1 MALLGAYTAT
11 TTLATAGTG
20 VVVATPGFQGKVAE
34 IKISGLAGAADA
46 TIRSS
51 LGWMDG
57 TRQNCD
63 SLFSD
68 GTLYDSR
75 KVTNKVVSLWDNVD
89 GTLTEVLSASFH
101 SFTATQ
107 LKLNVTTASSAYQV
121 SVKIL
126 A

>member
-1 MALLGAYTAT
+1 MAIQAYTST
-11 TTLATAGTG
+11 TTLSTAGTG
-20 VVVATPGFQGKVAE
+20 VVVSTPGFQGSLAE
-34 IKISGLAGAADA
+34 IKVSGLFGAADS
-46 TIRSS
+46 TVRFS
-51 LGWMDG
+51 LGFADG

-75 KVTNKVVSLWDNVD
+75 KVTNKIVSLWDNVG

-107 LKLNVTTASSAYQV
+107 LKLNVTTASANYQV